1 MMKRVPR
8 LTINLLATWG
18 DYATGALICLILMPF
33 VLHTLGDTTYGLWL
47 FINSIA
53 GYSGLLNLGF
63 GETISRYVAAHHAR
77 NETHRMNQVVNVIGA
92 VYLAMGAVAIAA
104 ALGLAWAAPWL
115 GDWSGASLV
124 EIRWVFV
131 ILGINTA
138 VGIVGSVFGGVLVGI
153 QRFDLERGM
162 IFVSGVARF
171 YLTIF
176 LLSQRHALLTL
187 ALIFL
192 TVTTIENVGYVY
204 FAFRKVPGLSFGR
217 RYLSW
222 PVLKECFS
230 FSGFAFLHNVSQ
242 RVIWATDN
250 IVIGFVLGAEAIVPY
265 FIAAR
270 LCEFISKPVTCVG
283 MVMMPRAGELH
294 AHEKTR
300 MLQSL
305 LTKGLGFA
313 FLLMM
318 GFFIGAG
325 FFGKAVIETWVGAGY
340 DESHLLLLVLLG
352 ARIVSTPMEVV
363 RAVMFG
369 MARVRVPALLYA
381 LEALANLGLTLVL
394 IRPFGLMGVAWGTA
408 VPLIAVE
415 LGLLLPYALKQ
426 LGCEPRRLLREA
438 IAPQLLPLA
447 ALLAYSVLVSRRVTG
462 RGWPLLFAIAAAGGA
477 VLAVVWLAQQI
488 VWRRWG
494 SQEDTV
500 PEML

>member
-1 MMKRVPR
+1 MKRVPR

-18 DYATGALICLILMPF
+18 DYATGVLICLFLMPF

-77 NETHRMNQVVNVIGA
+77 NETQRMNQVVNVIGA
-92 VYLAMGAVAIAA
+92 VYLVMGAVAIAA
-104 ALGLAWAAPWL
+104 SWGLAWAAPRL
-115 GDWSGASLV
+115 GDWSGASLA

-138 VGIVGSVFGGVLVGI
+138 VGIIGSVFGGVLVGI
-153 QRFDLERGM
+153 QRFDIERGM
-162 IFVSGVARF
+162 IFISGVARF

-176 LLSQRHALLTL
+176 LLSHQHALLTL

-204 FAFRKVPGLSFGR
+204 FAFKNVPGLAFR
-217 RYLSW
+217 RSYLSGR
-222 PVLKECFS
+222 VLKECFS
-230 FSGFAFLHNVSQ
+230 FSGFAFLHNLSQ

-250 IVIGFVLGAEAIVPY
+250 IVIGVVLGAEAIVPY

-270 LCEFISKPVTCVG
+270 LCEFISKPVACVG

-294 AHEKTR
+294 AHEKTG

-305 LTKGLGFA
+305 VTKGLGFA
-313 FLLMM
+313 FLLML
-318 GFFIGAG
+318 GVFVGAG
-325 FFGKAVIETWVGAGY
+325 FFGKMVIETWVGPGY
-340 DESHLLLLVLLG
+340 EHSHLLLLVLLG

-363 RAVMFG
+363 RAVLFG

-381 LEALANLGLTLVL
+381 VEALANLGLTLVL
-394 IRPFGLMGVAWGTA
+394 IRPLGLMGVAWGTA
-408 VPLIAVE
+408 IPLIGIE
-415 LGLLLPYALKQ
+415 LGLLLPYALRQ
-426 LGCEPRRLLREA
+426 LGYEPQRLLREA
-438 IAPQLLPLA
+438 IAPQLLPVS
-447 ALLAYSVLVSRRVTG
+447 ALLAYSMLVSRHVTG
-462 RGWPLLFAIAAAGGA
+462 TGWPLILSVAAAGGC
-477 VLAVVWLAQQI
+477 VLGTVWLAQEF
-488 VWRRWG
+488 VSRRW
-494 SQEDTV
+494 SAKERAWR
-500 PEML
+500 EAS